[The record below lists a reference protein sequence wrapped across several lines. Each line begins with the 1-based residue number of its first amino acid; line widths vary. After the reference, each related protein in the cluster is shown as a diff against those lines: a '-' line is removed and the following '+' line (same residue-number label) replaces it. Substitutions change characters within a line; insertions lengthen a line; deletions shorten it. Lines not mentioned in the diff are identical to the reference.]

1 MEKEAEKSKDK
12 VVKKTII
19 KRIVVLLLILLVSA
33 GSFWAYREYFGQKDA
48 SIEATGT
55 IEATTVELNSRLPGS
70 IKNIAVKTGD
80 LVTDGQLVVD
90 LSRKDLLAQRE
101 RDALGVLKAEAQ
113 LLDLTSGA
121 RSQEINEASANVN
134 LARFNFQK
142 YTADYTRAEALFN
155 EAAISKA
162 EFEKAQVSLELSKYQ
177 LQAADSRLSLLQDGS
192 RPQIVNAA
200 LAEVER
206 NKAILKATDSMLED
220 TKIYSPLNGIVI
232 NKNYEAG
239 EFIQAGAS
247 VVTVADLEDLWIK
260 VYIPIDDLPHIKLGQ
275 VVFFTVSG
283 YNKEF
288 TGEIVEIASQGE
300 FTPKTIQ
307 TKKERTNVVFGVKI
321 KINSAEGV
329 LKPGMPADVVIGRRQ
344 DI

>member
-12 VVKKTII
+12 VAKKII
-19 KRIVVLLLILLVSA
+19 KRVVILLLVLLVST
-33 GSFWAYREYFGQKDA
+33 GSMWTYRDYFGQKDTT
-48 SIEATGT
+48 IEATGT
-55 IEATTVELNSRLPGS
+55 IEATTVELNSRLSGS
-70 IKNIAVKTGD
+70 IKSIVVNTGD
-80 LVTDGQLVVD
+80 PVSEGQLVVE

-113 LLDLTSGA
+113 LLDLYSGS
-121 RSQEINEASANVN
+121 RGQEINEASANVN
-134 LARFNFQK
+134 LARYNFEK
-142 YTADYTRAEALFN
+142 STADYNRAEALLN
-155 EAAISKA
+155 EAAISKV
-162 EFEKAQVSLELSKYQ
+162 EFEKTQVSLELSKYQ

-192 RPQIVNAA
+192 RPQIINAA
-200 LAEVER
+200 IAEVER

-220 TKIYSPLNGIVI
+220 IKIYSPLNGVI
-232 NKNYEAG
+232 IHKNYETG
-239 EFIQAGAS
+239 EFILAGAS
-247 VVTVADLEDLWIK
+247 VATVADLENLWIK
-260 VYIPIDDLPHIKLGQ
+260 VYIPTDDLPHIKLGQ

-288 TGEIVEIASQGE
+288 TGEVVEIASKGE

-321 KINSAEGV
+321 KINSNEGV

-344 DI
+344 DR